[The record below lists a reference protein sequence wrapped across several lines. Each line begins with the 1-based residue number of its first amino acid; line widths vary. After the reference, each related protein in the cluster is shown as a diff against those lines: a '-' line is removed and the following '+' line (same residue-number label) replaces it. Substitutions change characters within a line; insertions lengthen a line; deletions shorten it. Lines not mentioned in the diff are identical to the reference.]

1 MLLVIYRKPL
11 LLLSSHFSVLFP
23 VFLWHD
29 PDARRKYIIRCELV
43 VPPNGDAF
51 LPESARLVPERCNP
65 GSFLRCPA
73 EPHCRQGCG
82 EQQHHHR
89 DRRKRPRSFV
99 HIVYCLWFSPKG
111 SSAMS
116 QILVQKLG
124 ALAHISPLLKSP
136 NPSLQKKA
144 VSLLGNM
151 ARTSC
156 LQSTMG
162 KEGALDIIKHVVYM

>member
-1 MLLVIYRKPL
+1 MLLAIYRKPQ
-11 LLLSSHFSVLFP
+11 LLLSSHFSVPFP
-23 VFLWHD
+23 VSFWPD
-29 PDARRKYIIRCELV
+29 ADARRKYIIWCELA
-43 VPPNGDAF
+43 VPPSGDAF
-51 LPESARLVPERCNP
+51 LPESAGLVPERCDP

-73 EPHCRQGCG
+73 EPHCQQGCG
-82 EQQHHHR
+82 EQQQHHR

-99 HIVYCLWFSPKG
+99 LIVYCLWFSPKG

-136 NPSLQKKA
+136 NTSLQKNA

-156 LQSTMG
+156 LQTAMG
-162 KEGALDIIKHVVYM
+162 KEGALDIIKHVVCM